1 MNTSLYKILL
11 INIALA
17 LGVILGI
24 MTLILL
30 SEHSQSKKESAVKSV
45 EETNK
50 LLNTTIHFLM
60 SQGITDVSDLEK
72 DVLKST
78 SLSEFKIHPTNLIRQ
93 DSEKEM
99 DEIEMRALKN
109 KIPESIEENSA
120 EIPVLRSINIIKA
133 DEKCTSCHTSNVGDV
148 LAIINSRYPMD
159 KVYADISSQRT
170 LTVTITALSI
180 ILCVALVMMLLR
192 LKIIRPI
199 IALCKNSEKI
209 SQGEKNI
216 TFDENR
222 KDEIGKLNRSVKDM
236 VNTIVEK
243 SYWYE
248 QILDSISFPISVTD
262 NSMRWTFI
270 NSAAEKVTGKKRN
283 DIIGT
288 HCSNWGAD
296 ICNTDRCGITCL
308 KKGQTTSTFVQPG
321 LELEFQVDAGFIFN
335 PKGEK
340 VGHIEVVQD
349 ITKIKSMQNYLDD
362 SANKMLV
369 EMEKFAVGDLTVNL
383 PVKSSDVIGKLFGG
397 FNKSVNH
404 IGQMIEKIDE
414 SVKATASAAY
424 QISSSTEEL
433 AAGGQEQSSQ
443 TSDIAG
449 AVEEMSKTILETTK
463 NTNLASEKAKVA
475 GLKAKE
481 GGNVIKETIKGMDKI
496 SEVVSKSAETVFTLG
511 KNSDRIGEIIQVID
525 DIADQTNLL
534 ALNAAI
540 EAARA
545 GEQGR
550 GFAVVADEVRKLA
563 ERTTKATKEIA
574 LMIKQIQ
581 MDTSE
586 AVKSMQLGTKEVD
599 NGKMLANKAGLV
611 LDAIIQESEKVSEI
625 VAQVAVSSEEQ
636 NSGVL
641 QISQNLDGIN
651 KITQES
657 TSGLQQI
664 ARAAEELNKLTG
676 NLQTLVENFVTVN
689 KSESST
695 KSKRKFIN

>member
-1 MNTSLYKILL
+1 
-11 INIALA
+11 
-17 LGVILGI
+17 
-24 MTLILL
+24 
-30 SEHSQSKKESAVKSV
+30 
-45 EETNK
+45 
-50 LLNTTIHFLM
+50 
-60 SQGITDVSDLEK
+60 
-72 DVLKST
+72 
-78 SLSEFKIHPTNLIRQ
+78 
-93 DSEKEM
+93 
-99 DEIEMRALKN
+99 
-109 KIPESIEENSA
+109 
-120 EIPVLRSINIIKA
+120 
-133 DEKCTSCHTSNVGDV
+133 
-148 LAIINSRYPMD
+148 
-159 KVYADISSQRT
+159 
-170 LTVTITALSI
+170 
-180 ILCVALVMMLLR
+180 
-192 LKIIRPI
+192 
-199 IALCKNSEKI
+199 
-209 SQGEKNI
+209 
-216 TFDENR
+216 
-222 KDEIGKLNRSVKDM
+222 
-236 VNTIVEK
+236 
-243 SYWYE
+243 
-248 QILDSISFPISVTD
+248 
-262 NSMRWTFI
+262 
-270 NSAAEKVTGKKRN
+270 
-283 DIIGT
+283 
-288 HCSNWGAD
+288 
-296 ICNTDRCGITCL
+296 
-308 KKGQTTSTFVQPG
+308 
-321 LELEFQVDAGFIFN
+321 
-335 PKGEK
+335 
-340 VGHIEVVQD
+340 
-349 ITKIKSMQNYLDD
+349 MQNYLDD

-636 NSGVL
+636 NSGVI

-664 ARAAEELNKLTG
+664 ARAAEDLSKLTG
-676 NLQTLVENFVTVN
+676 NLQALVENFVTVN